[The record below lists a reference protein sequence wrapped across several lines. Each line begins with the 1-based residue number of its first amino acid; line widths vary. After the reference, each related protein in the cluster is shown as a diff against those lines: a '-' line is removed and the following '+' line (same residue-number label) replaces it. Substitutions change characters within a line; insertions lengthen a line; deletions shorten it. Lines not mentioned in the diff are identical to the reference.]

1 MSDSILLTISI
12 LISDRPD
19 TVRKCL
25 DSIQP
30 LREQVCSEL
39 ILVDTGCGGQ
49 VRSII
54 EEYTDQI
61 IDFEWCRDFAKAR
74 NAGLERARGKW
85 FLYMDDDEWFEDV
98 SAIVRFFNSG
108 EYKIYGVGLYTVRN
122 YADMAGSRYTEMLAG
137 RMIRLEPDI
146 RFIYRIHECF
156 NRAPGRTKRLNAFVH
171 HYGYA
176 YPTAEAAR
184 AHGARNIGLLQEE
197 LEEHPGNMRLTLQ
210 LAQEYNV
217 LEEPEKSLEL
227 SLKAID
233 MAEHGPVEEDY
244 CLSSLY
250 GNAINGYI
258 TLYRYD
264 EVIQK
269 GEEYIR
275 SRRTDKMV
283 KALIAGRLAMAFVDK
298 EDYGKALEYAK
309 YYWDVYQA
317 YLANRDAFVE
327 FETPVTQSCFKEP
340 KRTPILGNGVRGAV
354 NCGEAGLAWKWFQDM
369 DWQREK
375 YALDFGVIR
384 DILKNMAGT
393 EGQELEYYEKMCAVL
408 LKRQDLE
415 ELVLETVMERCEE
428 GEKFEDRVRA
438 AASYRNMPLEHWFF
452 RLIRLSA
459 AAFLPES
466 GLRYGKEEAE
476 DTAAQL
482 WEVMEESMDKMK
494 DYRLPEAVERLGGDN
509 GRVLEAL
516 PFSRWERG
524 VVWYFGHYT
533 WKDALWWQKYFAEAR
548 EQDSMHMLLWRSA
561 WGISRAS
568 GGAAALERGEE
579 YVLPE
584 GASGPDGV
592 CVSPEKSS
600 MAGEE
605 YEADGRTAEEEREHL
620 SAEAAEQTRH
630 GAMDIMMEG
639 LKEYALC
646 RRALCE
652 RIYTDEVIRSMQD
665 VLPEEYRGAYLIAD
679 LLERTEAEKYG
690 EAVEA
695 VREIMEL
702 LPGLS
707 AIMKHYLKWLE
718 RQLELQKETARQASG
733 EFQVLA
739 RQIKARVR
747 GLMEAGEYT
756 AALSVIGQLQA
767 LLPGD
772 EELEGLKALCTDG
785 LSESV

>member
-1 MSDSILLTISI
+1 MSDSVLLTISI

-25 DSIQP
+25 DSIKP
-30 LREQVCSEL
+30 LLDRVSSEL
-39 ILVDTGCGGQ
+39 ILVDTGCGRR
-49 VRSII
+49 VRGII
-54 EEYTDQI
+54 EEYTDRI
-61 IDFEWCRDFAKAR
+61 VDFEWCRDFAKAR

-98 SAIVRFFNSG
+98 EDIVRFFNSG
-108 EYKIYGVGLYTVRN
+108 EYKLYGVGLYTVRN
-122 YADMAGSRYTEMLAG
+122 YSDMAGTRYTEMLAG

-156 NRAPGRTKRLNAFVH
+156 SRAPGRTKRLNAFVH

-184 AHGARNIGLLQEE
+184 AHAARNIGLLQEE
-197 LEEHPGNMRLTLQ
+197 LREHPRNMRLTLQ
-210 LAQEYNV
+210 LAQEHNT
-217 LEEPEKSLEL
+217 LGEAEKSLEL
-227 SLKAID
+227 SLNAIH
-233 MAEHGPVEEDY
+233 MAEQGPVEEDY

-298 EDYGKALEYAK
+298 EDYKKALEYAE

-327 FETPVTQSCFKEP
+327 FETPVTQSCFREP
-340 KRTPILGNGVRGAV
+340 KRTPILGNGVRAAV

-369 DWQREK
+369 DWKREK
-375 YALDFGVIR
+375 YSLDFGVIR
-384 DILKNMAGT
+384 DILKNMAGA
-393 EGQELEYYEKMCAVL
+393 EGQELEYYEKMCGVL
-408 LKRQDLE
+408 AQRPDLE
-415 ELVLETVMERCEE
+415 GLVLETVMERC
-428 GEKFEDRVRA
+428 GDCAGFEDRIRA
-438 AASYRNMPLEHWFF
+438 SAAYRNIPLEHWFF
-452 RLIRLSA
+452 QLVRLAA

-466 GLRYGKEEAE
+466 GIRYGKEEAE
-476 DTAAQL
+476 RGAAQL
-482 WEVMEESMDKMK
+482 WDVMEESMDRMR
-494 DYRLPEAVERLGGDN
+494 DYGLPEAVERLGGDN

-524 VVWYFGHYT
+524 VVWYFSHYT
-533 WKDALWWQKYFAEAR
+533 WKDALWWQQYLAEAK
-548 EQDSMHMLLWRSA
+548 EQDSMHMLLWRA
-561 WGISRAS
+561 AYGISLAS
-568 GGAAALERGEE
+568 GGAAALERGEAH
-579 YVLPE
+579 V
-584 GASGPDGV
+584 
-592 CVSPEKSS
+592 
-600 MAGEE
+600 
-605 YEADGRTAEEEREHL
+605 T
-620 SAEAAEQTRH
+620 AEQTRYS
-630 GAMDIMMEG
+630 AMDKMMEG
-639 LKEYALC
+639 LREYALC
-646 RRALCE
+646 RTALCE
-652 RIYTDEVIRSMQD
+652 RIYTDEVIESMQD

-695 VREIMEL
+695 VREIKEL

-718 RQLELQKETARQASG
+718 RQMERQKESAQQASG

-739 RQIKARVR
+739 RQIKARVYA
-747 GLMEAGEYT
+747 LMEAGEYRT
-756 AALSVIGQLQA
+756 ALGIIGQLQA

-772 EELEGLKALCTDG
+772 EELGRLASLCAGTDG
-785 LSESV
+785 ESTR